1 MQVLIPAPYWTSYPE
16 MASLAR
22 AKPVILDCPAGE
34 GYLLTAQQLRTALT
48 PQSRL
53 LILCTP
59 SNPSGAVY
67 SLKQLQVLRLCIASL
82 LRLKQGANCCMRIF
96 CSLARCL

>member
-16 MASLAR
+16 MARLAR
-22 AKPVILDCPAGE
+22 ATPVILDCPVSE
-34 GYLLTAQQLRTALT
+34 GYLLTAQQLRAALT
-48 PQSRL
+48 PKSRL

-67 SLKQLQVLRLCIASL
+67 SLKRLQVMPTRRVAF
-82 LRLKQGANCCMRIF
+82 G
-96 CSLARCL
+96 

>member
-1 MQVLIPAPYWTSYPE
+1 MLIPAPYWTSYPE
-16 MASLAR
+16 MARLGR
-22 AKPVILDCPAGE
+22 AHPVILDCPTSK
-34 GYLLTAQQLRTALT
+34 GYLLTAQQLRAALT

-67 SLKQLQVLRLCIASL
+67 SLSRLQVPTIDKQPYRVSVTEGQLASCTSVV
-82 LRLKQGANCCMRIF
+82 A
-96 CSLARCL
+96 

>member
-1 MQVLIPAPYWTSYPE
+1 
-16 MASLAR
+16 MARLAR
-22 AKPVILDCPAGE
+22 AHPVILDCPASE
-34 GYLLTAQQLRTALT
+34 GYLLTAQQLRAALT

-67 SLKQLQVLRLCIASL
+67 SLQRLQVLTSSRLQVNQI
-82 LRLKQGANCCMRIF
+82 
-96 CSLARCL
+96 